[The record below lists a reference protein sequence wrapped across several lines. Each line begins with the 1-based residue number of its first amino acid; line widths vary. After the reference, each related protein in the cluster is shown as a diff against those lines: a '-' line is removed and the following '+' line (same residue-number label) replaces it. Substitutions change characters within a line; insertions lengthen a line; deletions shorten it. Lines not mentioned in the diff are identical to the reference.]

1 MRKRLHFSSFGYP
14 YFADTHFA
22 LKESWILSDSYVHL
36 SKRQKNKNR
45 VDFPIATS
53 TIPRRLKMEILKEY
67 NHEQFFGS
75 LDILYYLCIALK
87 PSRAVSTTK

>member
-14 YFADTHFA
+14 YFADKHFA

-36 SKRQKNKNR
+36 SKRQKTR
-45 VDFPIATS
+45 IVLISPLLTS

-67 NHEQFFGS
+67 NHE
-75 LDILYYLCIALK
+75 
-87 PSRAVSTTK
+87 